1 MGLFD
6 KVTQKAADLAGDA
19 ATAGKVGAA
28 QVKLKS
34 LEGAADDAKRD
45 LGAEAYTL
53 IKAGELSHASLD
65 NAVAAV
71 DAAMAA
77 IDAKNAEIE
86 AIKAGGGAATDAAAP
101 ASAVPPTSAV
111 PPVGAVPPVN
121 AVPPVGAVPPVP
133 ATGAAPA
140 AAPYVSPPA
149 TDQPGVQP
157 YTTPSEPADPAT

>member
-6 KVTQKAADLAGDA
+6 KVTQKAAGLAGDA

-53 IKAGELSHASLD
+53 IKAGELAHPSLD
-65 NAVAAV
+65 TAVAAV

-77 IDAKNAEIE
+77 IDAKR
-86 AIKAGGGAATDAAAP
+86 
-101 ASAVPPTSAV
+101 SRRLPPCDCWA
-111 PPVGAVPPVN
+111 
-121 AVPPVGAVPPVP
+121 
-133 ATGAAPA
+133 
-140 AAPYVSPPA
+140 
-149 TDQPGVQP
+149 
-157 YTTPSEPADPAT
+157 